1 MRHPITGAGIALALG
16 LALAAGAA
24 RADTTCTPAD
34 ATAAHLK
41 SPLIKSND
49 DAIQMSKEYFR
60 MATDQREM
68 FDQRKYAFD
77 VVRTGD
83 IWTATVIFMRR
94 PRYPWDE
101 WKRRGRVG
109 KVTLCGYDGR
119 LLGVETSY

>member
-1 MRHPITGAGIALALG
+1 MGLSLALV
-16 LALAAGAA
+16 ATAAIAPA
-24 RADTTCTPAD
+24 RADTTCTAAD
-34 ATAAHLK
+34 ATAAQLK

-49 DAIQMSKEYFR
+49 DAIQLTKQYFR

-109 KVTLCGYDGR
+109 KVTLCGQDGR
-119 LLGVETSY
+119 LLGIEATY

>member
-1 MRHPITGAGIALALG
+1 MQHQIIGMGLSLALV
-16 LALAAGAA
+16 ATAAIAPA
-24 RADTTCTPAD
+24 RADTTCTAAD
-34 ATAAHLK
+34 ATAAQLK

-49 DAIQMSKEYFR
+49 DAIQLTKQYFR

-83 IWTATVIFMRR
+83 VWTATVIFMRR

-109 KVTLCGYDGR
+109 KVTLCGQDGR
-119 LLGVETSY
+119 LLGIEATY